1 MLLPAEAITVP
12 VDEGGTPPES
22 ETSTQTSKKQK
33 TTKDMKKDKTGP
45 GSEGTE
51 AYVRGKAALK
61 VYWDELA
68 NAFPSGPDA
77 ATLKQA
83 VLSFCVVSDSVDLL
97 CLSFL
102 LII

>member
-45 GSEGTE
+45 E